1 MAQESVHMSGMAET
15 RRGDKPFVVFSFRPA
30 DLIDKIMGRDAW
42 HELGAVADWD
52 RDETGRPVVV
62 EDFHD
67 PANAE
72 RIARADYIIT
82 GWGGEKLIDEAVLDA
97 MPNLKAIFAAS
108 GAASRIFTDDTAARA
123 AKSRGIELSNSGY
136 INGLPVAEYCFAN
149 ILLANKQFFR
159 AERMYHEQRGW
170 GAWVD
175 VQSVFEHVGNYEKT
189 VGLVCASSRIGRRL
203 MAMLQ
208 MTRLDVLAY
217 AIDMS
222 ADEAASYGATK
233 ADLDTLLAQSDIV
246 SLHAPDIPPLRG
258 MIGARELA
266 LMKDGATLLNSAR
279 GRVVDHDA
287 LIAELK
293 TGRINAIL
301 DVTWPEPLPSDSPL
315 WDMPNVILT
324 PHIAGSTGSELH
336 AMGLNVAEE
345 LARAAAG
352 RPLRY
357 REEY

>member
-1 MAQESVHMSGMAET
+1 MSQQTVPTSSVAESAA
-15 RRGDKPFVVFSFRPA
+15 KPSVVFSFHPA
-30 DLIDKIMGRDAW
+30 DLVGKIMGADAW
-42 HELGAVADWD
+42 RTLDLAADYD
-52 RDETGRPVVV
+52 RDDAGNPAVV
-62 EDFHD
+62 EDFRD
-67 PANAE
+67 PENAE
-72 RIARADYIIT
+72 RVARADYIIT
-82 GWGGEKLIDEAVLDA
+82 GWGAERLVDVSVLDA
-97 MPNLKAIFAAS
+97 MPHLKAIFAAS
-108 GAASRIFTDDTAARA
+108 GAADRIFTDDE
-123 AKSRGIELSNSGY
+123 AKQMAKTRGIALSNSGY
-136 INGLPVAEYCFAN
+136 LNGLPVAEYCFAN

-175 VQSVFEHVGNYEKT
+175 VQSVFANVGNYEKT

-203 MAMLQ
+203 MTMLQ

-222 ADEAASYGATK
+222 ADETASYGAVK
-233 ADLDTLLAQSDIV
+233 ADLDMVMSQSDIV

-287 LIAELK
+287 LIAELQ

-345 LARAAAG
+345 LARHVAG
-352 RPLRY
+352 KPLKY